1 MAKRVAQ
8 INICVSNIPR
18 LLQTLWLPLF
28 LRNWK
33 DSIYSVPCNECN
45 KEYIDQTFS
54 ENDNL
59 HGEIIKLLPSFRS
72 SIKDVVWRLGMSI
85 GYMFPFNRNNG
96 GILPEAN
103 FGL

>member
-1 MAKRVAQ
+1 MVGVLPIRIVWS
-8 INICVSNIPR
+8 NVSSIGPSSEH
-18 LLQTLWLPLF
+18 WPF
-28 LRNWK
+28 LRNCK

-85 GYMFPFNRNNG
+85 GYMSPSNRNNG

-103 FGL
+103 FGQ